1 MYFFVFLTLYG
12 EISILMIGT
21 RLANRYEITREI
33 GRGGMGVVYLA
44 RDPVL
49 DRDVAVK
56 VITPDMV
63 SAESAER
70 FRREARVV
78 AKMDHPAIVTVYDSG
93 EHDGSL
99 FFVMPFVEGTNL
111 RSVLR
116 SQALRLGDLIDI
128 GIQTAEALDYSHSHG
143 VVHRDV
149 KPENIMVSRVGE
161 SVRVRVTDFGL
172 AMVRS
177 QDRLTKTATVV
188 GTIAY
193 MSPEQVSGREVDSR
207 SDIYSLG
214 TVLYECLVSQ
224 TPFAGEV
231 QALVYRIS
239 HEIPVSPKSIIE
251 DVDDEIEEI
260 IMRCLEKDPA
270 KRPVGKEISDVLSKY
285 RMKLHSSGRN
295 RVILP
300 SSTTMSF
307 QFQRATLRPFVGRDK
322 EFADLQKRLN
332 ASLSG
337 ECQFVLVGGEA
348 GIGKSRLLE
357 ELETLAKV
365 RLISVLHGRFVEL
378 THPLPYQGYCEAIQ
392 EYFRSRPSTE
402 APLDFSDLAS
412 DLISLFPVL
421 AEIKDL
427 SAHSGESSRPLP
439 ESGSKKFE
447 DRTYIFEL
455 LARTLTRMAAGKPF
469 VLVLEDLH
477 AADVSI
483 EALDYIVRRLGPTP
497 TLIVGTYRTTEVDKR
512 HPITNLL
519 SGFKGDKR
527 FGLIHL
533 GPLTASNHRLF
544 LERMIGGAGVEDDLA
559 VKIFEATEGNPYFT
573 AELMRS
579 LMDAGGIVK
588 DETGVYKLSS
598 ETAIS
603 VEDLPVTIQQTVEER
618 IERLPKELRETLS
631 TAAVLGKTFEFAHLE
646 TLGADQPDLESS
658 IEQLVRLGFIEED
671 RQSRSDRLSF
681 SSGMVRDVLYASLP
695 RRRRRNL
702 HRKHAEELERR
713 NAG

>member
-1 MYFFVFLTLYG
+1 
-12 EISILMIGT
+12 
-21 RLANRYEITREI
+21 
-33 GRGGMGVVYLA
+33 
-44 RDPVL
+44 
-49 DRDVAVK
+49 
-56 VITPDMV
+56 
-63 SAESAER
+63 
-70 FRREARVV
+70 
-78 AKMDHPAIVTVYDSG
+78 
-93 EHDGSL
+93 
-99 FFVMPFVEGTNL
+99 
-111 RSVLR
+111 
-116 SQALRLGDLIDI
+116 
-128 GIQTAEALDYSHSHG
+128 
-143 VVHRDV
+143 
-149 KPENIMVSRVGE
+149 VG
-161 SVRVRVTDFGL
+161 
-172 AMVRS
+172 
-177 QDRLTKTATVV
+177 
-188 GTIAY
+188 
-193 MSPEQVSGREVDSR
+193 
-207 SDIYSLG
+207 
-214 TVLYECLVSQ
+214 Q

-260 IMRCLEKDPA
+260 IMCCLEKDPA

-713 NAG
+713 NAGRLERVYPLLFEHYGQADVPEKVVEYGVLLAKKSLESFSPDDAIRVLKTVLDFLEEEDANALAVGEAKTLLASAMRMAGNIPEALEQLEAAAGIYEKQKQSAALLQTIHSAVEIAWQGRKVDDTRKWLERGIDLAQTIFDSPSLT

>member
-1 MYFFVFLTLYG
+1 
-12 EISILMIGT
+12 MIGT
-21 RLANRYEITREI
+21 KLSNRYEITREI

-214 TVLYECLVSQ
+214 TVLYECLVGQ

-260 IMRCLEKDPA
+260 IMR
-270 KRPVGKEISDVLSKY
+270 
-285 RMKLHSSGRN
+285 
-295 RVILP
+295 
-300 SSTTMSF
+300 
-307 QFQRATLRPFVGRDK
+307 
-322 EFADLQKRLN
+322 
-332 ASLSG
+332 
-337 ECQFVLVGGEA
+337 
-348 GIGKSRLLE
+348 
-357 ELETLAKV
+357 
-365 RLISVLHGRFVEL
+365 
-378 THPLPYQGYCEAIQ
+378 
-392 EYFRSRPSTE
+392 
-402 APLDFSDLAS
+402 
-412 DLISLFPVL
+412 
-421 AEIKDL
+421 
-427 SAHSGESSRPLP
+427 
-439 ESGSKKFE
+439 
-447 DRTYIFEL
+447 
-455 LARTLTRMAAGKPF
+455 
-469 VLVLEDLH
+469 
-477 AADVSI
+477 
-483 EALDYIVRRLGPTP
+483 
-497 TLIVGTYRTTEVDKR
+497 
-512 HPITNLL
+512 
-519 SGFKGDKR
+519 
-527 FGLIHL
+527 
-533 GPLTASNHRLF
+533 
-544 LERMIGGAGVEDDLA
+544 
-559 VKIFEATEGNPYFT
+559 
-573 AELMRS
+573 
-579 LMDAGGIVK
+579 
-588 DETGVYKLSS
+588 
-598 ETAIS
+598 
-603 VEDLPVTIQQTVEER
+603 
-618 IERLPKELRETLS
+618 
-631 TAAVLGKTFEFAHLE
+631 
-646 TLGADQPDLESS
+646 
-658 IEQLVRLGFIEED
+658 
-671 RQSRSDRLSF
+671 
-681 SSGMVRDVLYASLP
+681 
-695 RRRRRNL
+695 
-702 HRKHAEELERR
+702 
-713 NAG
+713 